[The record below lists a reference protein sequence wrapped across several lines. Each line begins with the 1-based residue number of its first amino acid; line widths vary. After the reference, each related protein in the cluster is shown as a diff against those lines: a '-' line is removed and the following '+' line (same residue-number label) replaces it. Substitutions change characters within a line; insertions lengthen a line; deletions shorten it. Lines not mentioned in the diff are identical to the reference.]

1 MDPMGE
7 AWGIKVEDDIADGT
21 YQLHAELPGIDPAED
36 VDVTVSDGVLT
47 ITAERTDTKDV
58 HGRSEFSY
66 GSFTRSVTL
75 PSGADEAAITA
86 SYDKG
91 ILTVTVPLEEP
102 VTPERLVAVESA
114 G

>member
-1 MDPMGE
+1 MSDV
-7 AWGIKVEDDIADGT
+7 WDIKVEDDIADST
-21 YQLHAELPGIDPAED
+21 YHLHAEIPGVDPEED
-36 VDVTVSDGVLT
+36 VDVTVHDGVLT
-47 ITAERTDTKDV
+47 ITAERTGRKES

-66 GSFTRSVTL
+66 GTFTRSVTL

-102 VTPERLVAVESA
+102 VTLERRVAVESA

>member
-1 MDPMGE
+1 MSD
-7 AWGIKVEDDIADGT
+7 AWDIKVEDDIADRT
-21 YQLHAELPGIDPAED
+21 YQLHAELPGVDAED
-36 VDVTVSDGVLT
+36 VDVTVHDGVLT
-47 ITAERTDTKDV
+47 ITAERTDEKV
-58 HGRSEFSY
+58 SHGRSEFSY
-66 GSFTRSVTL
+66 GSFARSVTL

-102 VTPERLVAVESA
+102 VTPERHVAVESA

>member
-1 MDPMGE
+1 MDGMGG
-7 AWGIKVEDDIADGT
+7 AWDIKVEDDIVDGT
-21 YQLHAELPGIDPAED
+21 YQLHAEIPGVDPAAD
-36 VDVTVSDGVLT
+36 VDVTVRDGVLT
-47 ITAERTDTKDV
+47 IAAERTDTKHS

-102 VTPERLVAVESA
+102 AIPERHVAAESA